1 MCWRQGGFKK
11 LKSQI
16 ADGTAAL
23 EALVPAYF
31 APWKVI
37 LATEFEAEIA
47 EYELALCENPEYITA
62 LITFLY
68 EHNGDHAASV
78 AHLAPAGLAALL
90 TEELAFIEKLQLAEE
105 DVKNINWH
113 LALKCSVDLLWRG
126 CFYHPVDTTVYGLWD
141 HMVGGQHFF
150 KIKHVFLT
158 ERPK

>member
-37 LATEFEAEIA
+37 LATELEAEIA

-68 EHNGDHAASV
+68 EHNGDHAPSV
-78 AHLAPAGLAALL
+78 AHLDPAGLAALL

-113 LALKCSVDLLWRG
+113 
-126 CFYHPVDTTVYGLWD
+126 
-141 HMVGGQHFF
+141 
-150 KIKHVFLT
+150 
-158 ERPK
+158 